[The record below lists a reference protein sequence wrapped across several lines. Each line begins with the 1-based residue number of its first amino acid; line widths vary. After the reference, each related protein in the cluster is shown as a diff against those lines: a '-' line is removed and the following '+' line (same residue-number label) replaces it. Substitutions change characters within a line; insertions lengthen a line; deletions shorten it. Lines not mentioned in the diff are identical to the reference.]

1 MAIKT
6 YSKEYGETL
15 KNVFA
20 VKQHF
25 LRTFGGTLQVKDGI
39 TNSDNFLELK
49 VSETDVTV
57 QEYSTDANT
66 GFGTGTGKIWSK
78 KRNQINK

>member
-25 LRTFGGTLQVKDGI
+25 LRTFEEHYK
-39 TNSDNFLELK
+39 
-49 VSETDVTV
+49 
-57 QEYSTDANT
+57 
-66 GFGTGTGKIWSK
+66 
-78 KRNQINK
+78 